1 MKWSRLL
8 LLLLSLIALAA
19 SAQSQPP
26 AQPAKPTGAG
36 SGIEQLMSA
45 PFPSDLAP
53 APAGGHIAWVQNA
66 AGVRNI
72 WIATAPEYTAR
83 PVTQFKTDDGL
94 EISQLTWT
102 ADAASILFVRGGAP
116 NREGQIPNPMSD
128 PAGAEQSVWSVP
140 IGTGEPKRLGEGHS
154 PAASKSGRLTWIQK
168 GQVMSASGD
177 ARPEPLFKMRG
188 GASSLRWSP
197 DGAQL
202 AFISERG
209 THSYAGVYNVA
220 GKSLRFLAP
229 SVDSDSE
236 PAWSPDSRQIAF
248 LRLPAGRDRN
258 LFGPIRTGDPWSI
271 HIADAATGESRPVF
285 VAEPGRGSV
294 FHAVTA
300 PNQILWTSGG
310 QLVFP
315 WERDGWLHLY
325 SVSTAAAGGAGGPR
339 LLTFGEFEV
348 EDMRLSA
355 DGREVLYSSN
365 SDDIDRRHLFRVAAS
380 GGAVTPITSGKG
392 IEWSPVMTSDG
403 KAVAFFRSDA
413 RLPARAAIM
422 EAFGTPR
429 DLAPLD
435 FPIDALIEPQPVT
448 ITAADGMKIRCQL
461 FLPPSAA
468 PANGT
473 GASSAAEKRP
483 ALLFLHGGSRR
494 QMLLGWHYLPYYHAT
509 YAMNQWLAAKG
520 YIVLS
525 VNYRSGT
532 GYGLDFREA
541 TNFGAAG
548 ASEFNDV
555 MGAGLYLQSRPDV
568 DPKRIGLW
576 GGSYGGYLTALGLS
590 RASGLF
596 AAGVDIH
603 GVHDWNIVIRNFQPN
618 YNPLADPAFAKLAFE
633 SSPLNFVKTWRSPV
647 LLIHGDDDRN
657 VPFSETVSLAAALR
671 KQNVEFEQLVFP
683 DEIHGFLRHS
693 RWLELFRA
701 AGDFL
706 DRRLKSK
713 Q

>member
-1 MKWSRLL
+1 MTRPSLILL
-8 LLLLSLIALAA
+8 LALLP
-19 SAQSQPP
+19 SAFAQQTPP
-26 AQPAKPTGAG
+26 AAVQPVKPNGGG
-36 SGIEQLMSA
+36 SIEQLMSA
-45 PFPSDLAP
+45 PFPSDLTAAP
-53 APAGGHIAWVQNA
+53 SGGHIAWVQNA
-66 AGVRNI
+66 AGIRNV
-72 WIATAPEYTAR
+72 WIATAPEYAPR
-83 PVTQFKTDDGL
+83 QLTQFKSDDGQ
-94 EISQLTWT
+94 EIAQLAWS
-102 ADAASILFVRGGAP
+102 ADAASLVFVRGGAP

-128 PAGAEQSVWSVP
+128 PAGAEQSVWL
-140 IGTGEPKRLGEGHS
+140 IAAAGGGEPKKLGDGHS
-154 PAASKSGRLTWIQK
+154 PAVAKSGRIAWLSK
-168 GQVMSASGD
+168 GQVMSVESA
-177 ARPEPLFKMRG
+177 AAAAKAEPLFKMRG
-188 GASSLRWSP
+188 AASSLRWSP
-197 DGAQL
+197 DGMQL

-209 THSYAGVYNVA
+209 THSYAGAYNVA
-220 GKSLRFLAP
+220 SKSLQFLAP
-229 SVDSDSE
+229 SVDSDGE
-236 PAWSPDSRQIAF
+236 PSWSPDSKQIAF

-271 HIADAATGESRPVF
+271 QVADVATGEARQVF
-285 VAEPGRGSV
+285 TAESGRGSV
-294 FHAVTA
+294 FRAVTA
-300 PNQILWTSGG
+300 VNQILWTSTG

-325 SVSTAAAGGAGGPR
+325 SVPAAGGTGAPR

-348 EDMRLSA
+348 EDVRLSA
-355 DGREVLYSSN
+355 DGREVIYSSN
-365 SDDIDRRHLFRVAAS
+365 SDDGDRRHLFRVPAA

-413 RLPARAAIM
+413 KLPARAAIM

-429 DLAPLD
+429 DLMPLD
-435 FPIDALIEPQPVT
+435 FPADTLVEPQSVV
-448 ITAADGMKIRCQL
+448 ITAADGLKIRCQL
-461 FLPPSAA
+461 FLPPAGAGTAA
-468 PANGT
+468 D
-473 GASSAAEKRP
+473 KKP

-548 ASEFNDV
+548 AAEFNDV

-576 GGSYGGYLTALGLS
+576 GGSYGGYLTALGLA

-603 GVHDWNIVIRNFQPN
+603 GVHDWNVVIRNFQPS
-618 YNPLADPAFAKLAFE
+618 YNALADPAFAKLAFE
-633 SSPLNFVKTWRSPV
+633 SSPLASVKTWRSPV

-657 VPFSETVSLAAALR
+657 VPFSETVTLAAALR
-671 KQNVEFEQLVFP
+671 KQGVEFEQLIFP

-693 RWLELFRA
+693 RWLEVFRA

-706 DRRLKSK
+706 DRRLKARK
-713 Q
+713 